1 MDYVGGLQRSTRDK
15 WLLGV
20 CGGIARH
27 YGWRPGYVRLAAVVL
42 AIMIPGPSL
51 ILSFLV
57 YLALGALLPKS
68 EEF

>member
-1 MDYVGGLQRSTRDK
+1 M
-15 WLLGV
+15 
-20 CGGIARH
+20 CGGIARQ
-27 YGWRPGYVRLAAVVL
+27 YGWRSGYVRLAAVVL
-42 AIMIPGPSL
+42 AVIIPGPSL